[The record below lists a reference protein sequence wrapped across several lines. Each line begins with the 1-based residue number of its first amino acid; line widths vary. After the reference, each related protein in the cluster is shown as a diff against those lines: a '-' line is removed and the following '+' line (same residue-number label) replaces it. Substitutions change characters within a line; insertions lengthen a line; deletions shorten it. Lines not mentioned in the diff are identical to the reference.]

1 MGCCTTVLHLSE
13 DNARFL
19 LLAVVAV
26 IYMLLGALLF
36 QILEEDGELRMGR
49 EYWNMYYEFR
59 NESSRLLCSS
69 LEDGNSTIEVS
80 TVRVIKPLKR
90 ESASGARSR

>member
-26 IYMLLGALLF
+26 LYMLLGALLF
-36 QILEEDGELRMGR
+36 QILEEDGELRMVR
-49 EYWNMYYEFR
+49 EYWSMYYEFR
-59 NESSRLLCSS
+59 NESTRLLGSS
-69 LEDGNSTIEVS
+69 LEDGNYTIEVS
-80 TVRVIKPLKR
+80 CCLTF
-90 ESASGARSR
+90 